1 MLRRLIA
8 IASIFV
14 ATSAG
19 AEDYR
24 DTNIPITVDPAL
36 DLTQYLGKWYEIA
49 RFPNRFEKDCMAV
62 TAEYSA
68 RDDGRIDVL
77 NTCRKGA
84 VDGPVKQAKGVAR
97 PVSAGKLE
105 VTFVPALSVLGF
117 LWGDYWVLDV
127 TDDYSVAVVG
137 APEGTTGWILARS
150 PEITQAE
157 YEAAQA
163 VLRTN
168 GYDTDALYRVPQ
180 TKD

>member
-8 IASIFV
+8 IASIFA

-19 AEDYR
+19 AEGYR
-24 DTNIPITVDPAL
+24 DTTVPMTVDTTL

-68 RDDGRIDVL
+68 RGDGRIDVL

-97 PVSAGKLE
+97 PVEAGKLE
-105 VTFVPALSVLGF
+105 VTFVPGLSVLGF

-127 TDDYSVAVVG
+127 TGDYSVAVVG
-137 APEGTTGWILARS
+137 APEGTTGWILARAAQIS
-150 PEITQAE
+150 DTE

-163 VLRTN
+163 VLRAN